1 MNLRYKNSIQGLLP
15 LLAIALMCGFLVSR
29 EGDVLFR
36 AQELSL
42 FLTTPQYFRELC
54 IYPGGALSWLACLAT
69 TVFYSPWLAGV
80 MLFVLW
86 AFCAVMLVWLFDL
99 KGWWRLLSLLLPVAL
114 LACLTETGY
123 WLYYQKLPGHM
134 MVPTL
139 AVALALA
146 CCGIG
151 LRLRKRWPLLAVAF
165 LVLWGCIG
173 YPLLGAW
180 SFLGTALMM
189 WPLKWERKQWPV
201 RIALPIAIGLALI
214 IIVPQVAYEH
224 FYCQTA
230 RSQLYL
236 AAMPTFAISEQD
248 FPQYRLPY
256 YAILLA
262 LALPMAYTL
271 KPEKLLPKGWQAL
284 MVSGLLVLA
293 ALYRLSRVWYTDENF
308 HREIRQ
314 SLAIEEQDWERVL
327 RIAREPSSTMPTRV
341 MVLNRN
347 LALFKLGRA
356 GSEVFHYREGDTRP
370 NAPWLV
376 RISQVNGKMLY
387 YQYGLENFCYRWC
400 IEQGIETGWNVDGLR
415 LLVKTA
421 LLNREDAVARKYIEL
436 LKKTLFH
443 RRWATHYEAFLDH
456 PERIAEDPEMEA
468 ITHLMEGNDRLDSD
482 HMQVEL
488 YLINSLATSSGTDP
502 LRQELNL
509 LCAMLSRDIPLFWA
523 RFFEYAPT
531 HASQGIPRH
540 YQEAAYLY
548 GQLER
553 QTVDT
558 SHMPFDEEV
567 RRSYADFMRF
577 NDQCGAMTMEQKKRA
592 FYPLFGKT
600 FYYYYFLVRGLKT
613 L

>member
-1 MNLRYKNSIQGLLP
+1 
-15 LLAIALMCGFLVSR
+15 
-29 EGDVLFR
+29 
-36 AQELSL
+36 
-42 FLTTPQYFRELC
+42 
-54 IYPGGALSWLACLAT
+54 
-69 TVFYSPWLAGV
+69 
-80 MLFVLW
+80 
-86 AFCAVMLVWLFDL
+86 
-99 KGWWRLLSLLLPVAL
+99 
-114 LACLTETGY
+114 
-123 WLYYQKLPGHM
+123 
-134 MVPTL
+134 
-139 AVALALA
+139 
-146 CCGIG
+146 
-151 LRLRKRWPLLAVAF
+151 
-165 LVLWGCIG
+165 
-173 YPLLGAW
+173 
-180 SFLGTALMM
+180 
-189 WPLKWERKQWPV
+189 
-201 RIALPIAIGLALI
+201 
-214 IIVPQVAYEH
+214 
-224 FYCQTA
+224 
-230 RSQLYL
+230 
-236 AAMPTFAISEQD
+236 
-248 FPQYRLPY
+248 
-256 YAILLA
+256 
-262 LALPMAYTL
+262 
-271 KPEKLLPKGWQAL
+271 
-284 MVSGLLVLA
+284 
-293 ALYRLSRVWYTDENF
+293 
-308 HREIRQ
+308 
-314 SLAIEEQDWERVL
+314 
-327 RIAREPSSTMPTRV
+327 

-400 IEQGIETGWNVDGLR
+400 IEQGIDTRWNVDGLR